1 MVYRMPL
8 ICFGCRDAIT
18 IGVVHKCRVYRGLHV
33 RMDKDH
39 NAKWD
44 CGCEVWMIEAGLRV
58 DVCEDHKEFVTRQ
71 DEIEEINKL

>member
-1 MVYRMPL
+1 MPL
-8 ICFGCRDAIT
+8 ACNGCREIIT
-18 IGVVHKCRVYRGLHV
+18 AGMVHHCRVYKV
-33 RMDKDH
+33 AIVWMDKDQ
-39 NAKWD
+39 NAKWE